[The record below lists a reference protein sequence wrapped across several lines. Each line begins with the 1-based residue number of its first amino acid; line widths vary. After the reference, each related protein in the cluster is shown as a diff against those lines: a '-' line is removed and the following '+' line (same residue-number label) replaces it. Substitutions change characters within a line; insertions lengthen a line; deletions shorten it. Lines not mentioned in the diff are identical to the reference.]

1 MASAGK
7 KQSSR
12 ASQPDIITREA
23 TIHLH
28 KYIHGQSFK
37 DRAPRA
43 IKTIR
48 AFATRMM
55 NTKDVRLEPRLN
67 KAVWSKGIRNVQ
79 RRIRVRFSRR
89 RNEEEG
95 AKEKFYTYVTFVP
108 VEDFSGLQ
116 TEIVEA

>member
-1 MASAGK
+1 MVKKESRSA
-7 KQSSR
+7 
-12 ASQPDIITREA
+12 QPDIITREA

-43 IKTIR
+43 VKTIR

-55 NTKDVRLEPRLN
+55 KTKDVRLEPRLN
-67 KAVWSKGIRNVQ
+67 KAVWAKGIRNVPH
-79 RRIRVRFSRR
+79 RIRVRFSRR
-89 RNEEEG
+89 RNEEDG

-108 VEDFSGLQ
+108 VDTFKGLQ
-116 TEIVEA
+116 TEIVDA